1 MEKEGDI
8 MSFRF
13 VKQLPT
19 PDEVKEQVPVSE
31 ALKKVKEK
39 RDREIQAVFTL
50 SLIHIL
56 IRLLLQHLC
65 CLEQCLLL
73 LHEIFLNHLFSVV
86 RPVSSDHLCKRELC
100 T

>member
-1 MEKEGDI
+1 

-39 RDREIQAVFTL
+39 RDQ
-50 SLIHIL
+50 
-56 IRLLLQHLC
+56 
-65 CLEQCLLL
+65 
-73 LHEIFLNHLFSVV
+73 
-86 RPVSSDHLCKRELC
+86 
-100 T
+100 

>member
-39 RDREIQAVFTL
+39 RDREIQEAVD
-50 SLIHIL
+50 I
-56 IRLLLQHLC
+56 
-65 CLEQCLLL
+65 
-73 LHEIFLNHLFSVV
+73 
-86 RPVSSDHLCKRELC
+86 
-100 T
+100 